1 MEIKDPC
8 TIALQTDKQL
18 MALHEDTDTT
28 YNGWANYH
36 TWNVALW
43 ISNEEMI
50 YRHAKENKNLGYRKW
65 AKRFIDEFG
74 EYSTGDGEAWLH
86 DDIDTDEMDEM
97 LAEL

>member
-18 MALHEDTDTT
+18 MALHTEDTTF
-28 YNGWANYH
+28 NGWANYH

-74 EYSTGDGEAWLH
+74 EYITGDGISWLS
-86 DDIDTDEMDEM
+86 DDVDTDEMDEM

>member
-1 MEIKDPC
+1 M
-8 TIALQTDKQL
+8 TASMTQ
-18 MALHEDTDTT
+18 DTT

-43 ISNEEMI
+43 IGNDEMI
-50 YRHAKENKNLGYRKW
+50 YRHAKANQNLGYRKW

-74 EYSTGDGEAWLH
+74 EYITGDGVAWLH